1 MGKIESAISKAALLG
16 WLSGCGTT
24 GLEVEN
30 RVDGAPFNA
39 FVCPIN
45 RCIRLSRDLP
55 SRDCLHSWKS
65 RFKDVSKKRS
75 KGNGNL
81 IFVVDEARFVK
92 FIRIRKMLRGE
103 LERQK

>member
-1 MGKIESAISKAALLG
+1 MALLSTP
-16 WLSGCGTT
+16 LFALLIVAHDY
-24 GLEVEN
+24 LEIFHLEIVSILGN
-30 RVDGAPFNA
+30 RV
-39 FVCPIN
+39 V
-45 RCIRLSRDLP
+45 
-55 SRDCLHSWKS
+55 

>member
-1 MGKIESAISKAALLG
+1 MALLSTP
-16 WLSGCGTT
+16 LFALLIVAHDY
-24 GLEVEN
+24 LEIVSILGN
-30 RVDGAPFNA
+30 RV
-39 FVCPIN
+39 V
-45 RCIRLSRDLP
+45 
-55 SRDCLHSWKS
+55 

>member
-1 MGKIESAISKAALLG
+1 MALLSTP
-16 WLSGCGTT
+16 LFALLIVAHDY
-24 GLEVEN
+24 LEIFHLEIVFILGN
-30 RVDGAPFNA
+30 RV
-39 FVCPIN
+39 V
-45 RCIRLSRDLP
+45 
-55 SRDCLHSWKS
+55 